1 MPVTLVTVNT
11 FLEVITRNQ
20 RHNLRKYGLFCTHH
34 SKSEPFEAHLKSTK
48 FNPKIQETIYLINFQ
63 RLKLHILD
71 FIRTVVKYN
80 KKVAMIVVC
89 ISNKMLIYTKSENPE
104 NDVFLRFVGM

>member
-1 MPVTLVTVNT
+1 MVFFVR
-11 FLEVITRNQ
+11 ITANQ
-20 RHNLRKYGLFCTHH
+20 SHLRPIC
-34 SKSEPFEAHLKSTK
+34 KSTK
-48 FNPKIQETIYLINFQ
+48 FNPKIQGTIYLINFQ
-63 RLKLHILD
+63 RLRLHILD

-104 NDVFLRFVGM
+104 NDVFFWFVGM

>member
-1 MPVTLVTVNT
+1 M
-11 FLEVITRNQ
+11 
-20 RHNLRKYGLFCTHH
+20 
-34 SKSEPFEAHLKSTK
+34 
-48 FNPKIQETIYLINFQ
+48 
-63 RLKLHILD
+63 D

-104 NDVFLRFVGM
+104 NDVFWGLLECNFKLWAIK